1 MVPPDRLWRHSA
13 DARHDQAVEHRRMSR
28 MLFDGLELRGKTLLE
43 SVAGTVPT
51 VSRRRSEALQLP
63 TDHFVWHS
71 SGGDR
76 RCIDL
81 GPQHLAPSMQI
92 VDADLAELSVER
104 LGRFDVVLFLECS
117 ITCVIR

>member
-28 MLFDGLELRGKTLLE
+28 MLFDGLELRGKTLLDIGCWDGAYSLE
-43 SVAGTVPT
+43 ATQRGATVT
-51 VSRRRSEALQLP
+51 